1 MQRPDVH
8 MIKKAMKAKGKFA
21 PTDEGIKHSLSL
33 PLFHFAYKQHMDLEW
48 MKDEYLPE
56 ENAAGDPLD
65 HAYITPNEW
74 MFPEFVMTYKSR
86 GVESR
91 HEITVIHGLDECR
104 NEEERRI
111 MIDKEADTL
120 VYVWTWDSGT
130 SSDENAVDMYVASLF
145 VLYDDGT
152 FSGGPAY
159 AHVAWPNKESVDVDF
174 TITKESEQSHENW
187 NLCKTLK
194 DSVGGLLASI
204 QMMHNWLKECDKHP
218 VSVTPAARPKPSAL
232 DKKRPWRR
240 ATGPSILFLDKM
252 PSQES
257 EATGTGSSKRPHRRR
272 GHWRKLNHPK
282 YRHHPQYQQEIWVK
296 STFIGPLEEVHEGNM
311 YRLIDQDQGMVL
323 H

>member
-21 PTDEGIKHSLSL
+21 PKDEGIKHSLTL
-33 PLFHFAYKQHMDLEW
+33 PLFHFAYMQHMDLEW
-48 MKDEYLPE
+48 MDDKYLPE
-56 ENAAGDPLD
+56 GGSTNLD
-65 HAYITPNEW
+65 QAHINPNEW

-91 HEITVIHGLDECR
+91 HVITVIHGLDECR
-104 NEEERRI
+104 NHEERGI
-111 MIDKEADTL
+111 MINNKSDTII
-120 VYVWTWDSGT
+120 YVWTWDSGQ
-130 SSDENAVDMYVASLF
+130 SSDENDVDMYVASLF
-145 VLYDDGT
+145 FLHDDGT

-159 AHVAWPNKESVDVDF
+159 ANVAWPHSKALDVDF
-174 TITKESEQSHENW
+174 NVDTAQEHW
-187 NLCKTLK
+187 HLCKTLK
-194 DSVGGLLASI
+194 ESIGGVLTSV

-218 VSVTPAARPKPSAL
+218 VSVTPTARPKPSAL

-252 PSQES
+252 PSQATES
-257 EATGTGSSKRPHRRR
+257 TGTGSSKRPHRRR
-272 GHWRKLNHPK
+272 GHWRTLSHPK
-282 YRHHPQYQQEIWVK
+282 YRHHPQYQQKIWVK
-296 STFIGPLEEVHEGNM
+296 PTFIGPIEEVHKGNM